1 MIVFKASNLQKLN
14 ITLNENILSHCQ
26 KKYKGEMLTESIFAY
41 QTLAL
46 LYKEKT
52 GKELPE
58 ITFLDGGK
66 PTCKDI
72 NISLSHS
79 GGAVAVG
86 FSTDKGVDI
95 GVDIE
100 LIKAKKPQAVKLLG
114 LDKDCT
120 DTEFYLAWTKKETLK
135 KACNKPLLSAGV
147 GDFVGESKVININCK
162 DYAVSVYSKESYESN
177 F

>member
-1 MIVFKASNLQKLN
+1 MIVFKVLKVEKLN
-14 ITLNENILSHCQ
+14 NVLTEKILLHCRE
-26 KKYKGEMLTESIFAY
+26 KYKGEMLNESLFAY
-41 QTLAL
+41 ETLAL

-52 GKELPE
+52 GKDIGE
-58 ITFLDGGK
+58 ITFLNDGK
-66 PTCKDI
+66 PICKDI

-79 GGAVAVG
+79 NGVVAVG

-135 KACNKPLLSAGV
+135 KAKCVSLLSKGV
-147 GDFVGESKVININCK
+147 EGFIGESKIVNINGT
-162 DYAVSVYSKESYESN
+162 DYAVSVYCKESYESN

>member
-1 MIVFKASNLQKLN
+1 M
-14 ITLNENILSHCQ
+14 
-26 KKYKGEMLTESIFAY
+26 
-41 QTLAL
+41 
-46 LYKEKT
+46 
-52 GKELPE
+52 
-58 ITFLDGGK
+58 
-66 PTCKDI
+66 
-72 NISLSHS
+72 
-79 GGAVAVG
+79 VAVG

-114 LDKDCT
+114 LDESCT
-120 DTEFYLAWTKKETLK
+120 DTDFYLAWTKKETLK